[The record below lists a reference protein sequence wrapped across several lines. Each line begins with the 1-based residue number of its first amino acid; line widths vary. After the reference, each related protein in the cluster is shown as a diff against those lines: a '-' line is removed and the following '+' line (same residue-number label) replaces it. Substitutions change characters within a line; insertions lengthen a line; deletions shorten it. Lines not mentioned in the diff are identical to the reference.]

1 MRCSDR
7 ASRSKTSAVT
17 AMARSDDVTIGGRAG
32 QGQRM
37 NQRRHAG
44 QVKMSREKDAAFLA
58 ACEFTRETS

>member
-1 MRCSDR
+1 
-7 ASRSKTSAVT
+7 
-17 AMARSDDVTIGGRAG
+17 MARSDDVTIGGRAG